1 MKMRVKVF
9 LCAAAAIVFAAAS
22 AQAQNGDYSG
32 RGNAIITV
40 LPNHAAEQ
48 RMNVSQQDIKQ
59 IKVDGRGAQAT
70 GFRPLAGPN
79 SPVELVFL
87 IDSGAR
93 TSLGTQLSEITGFVQ
108 EMPQNTKMAIAYMQS
123 GRAVLGSQLSSDPAQ
138 VLHALR
144 MPGGVPDESA
154 SPYFCLSDLAKN
166 WPSNDRSARRIAVLI
181 SDGID
186 YYNLRYDPEDP
197 YVQAAINDSVRNGLV
212 VYFLFW
218 HDAGRISRSGWE
230 QNAGQSLMLEVTQA
244 TGGNSYWEGFGNPV
258 SFQPYLQDLR
268 NRLANQWGLSF
279 AAPLS
284 GKGGA
289 QIERLDFKM
298 SVPAAKVSAPQKV
311 LVEPAG
317 AAQQ

>member
-1 MKMRVKVF
+1 MKTASIF
-9 LCAAAAIVFAAAS
+9 LCAVAAMLFGAAG

-32 RGNAIITV
+32 RGNTIVTV
-40 LPNHAAEQ
+40 LPNHGGEQ
-48 RMNVSQQDIKQ
+48 RLNVSQQDIKQ
-59 IKVDGRGAQAT
+59 IKVAGKDAQVT
-70 GFRPLAGPN
+70 GFTPLAGPN
-79 SPVELVFL
+79 NPVELVFL
-87 IDSGAR
+87 IDSGSR
-93 TSLGTQLSEITGFVQ
+93 TSLGTQMSEITSFVQ
-108 EMPQNTKMAIAYMQS
+108 EAPQNTKMAIAYMQN
-123 GRAVLGSQLSSDPAQ
+123 GRAVFGSQLSSDPAQ
-138 VLHALR
+138 VLQALH
-144 MPGGVPDESA
+144 MPAGTPDASA
-154 SPYFCLSDLAKN
+154 SPYFCLSDLAKH

-197 YVQAAINDSVRNGLV
+197 YVQAAINDSVRNGVV

-218 HDAGRISRSGWE
+218 ADAGRISRSGWE
-230 QNAGQSLMLEVTQA
+230 QNAGQNLMLEVTQA
-244 TGGNSYWEGFGNPV
+244 TGGYSFWTGLGNPV
-258 SFQPYLQDLR
+258 SFKPYLEDLR
-268 NRLANQWGLSF
+268 YRLANQWGLSF

-298 SVPAAKVSAPQKV
+298 SAPAAKVNAPQKV